1 MELKIG
7 NSVKIARKFEN
18 SIECW
23 NELMD
28 ETIGQVG
35 KIDDIK
41 TEGAITVYRVRF
53 PDGDWWW
60 YGTESLELVKES
72 SKQSEDTLKK
82 FVLVEVVAQY
92 RMRYVVEVPDDAKCS
107 AKEYAEDTVT
117 CENAKEFS
125 QKYLG
130 ETILSSREFSK
141 EVLDNLLTSFFL
153 IYTIELL
160 KTGDCYERKT
170 EERI

>member
-28 ETIGQVG
+28 KTIGQVG

-92 RMRYVVEVPDDAKCS
+92 RMRYVVEVPGDAKCS

-130 ETILSSREFSK
+130 ETILSSREVSK
-141 EVLDNLLTSFFL
+141 EEIIHLCNEDNSYVKSWTDDQKFNSFV
-153 IYTIELL
+153 TKVE
-160 KTGDCYERKT
+160 
-170 EERI
+170 